1 MMGKTID
8 ILMVEDDPDDARL
21 TLEAFKDFK
30 VRNVMHIV
38 EDGEAAVEYLKRR
51 GQYSSAARPDLIL
64 LDLNLPKKDGRQV
77 LGEIKQDTDLS
88 TIPVVV
94 LTTSDADRDIVES
107 YRLHANCYV
116 QKPVDF
122 TEFMRI
128 VQSIESFWLTVVKL
142 PPE

>member
-21 TLEAFKDFK
+21 TQEAFKDFK
-30 VRNVMHIV
+30 VRNVMHVV
-38 EDGEAAVEYLKRR
+38 EDGEAAIEYLKRA
-51 GQYSSAARPDLIL
+51 GAYASAARPDLIL

-77 LGEIKQDTDLS
+77 LAEIKQDPVLRL
-88 TIPVVV
+88 IPVVV

-122 TEFMRI
+122 NEFMRI

-142 PPE
+142 PPD